1 MNKLVENVY
10 INCYKIM
17 IMLYDTILR
26 LRTKNKPEKEGM
38 LEDEDRKSGTDKT
51 LIVPNLIIA

>member
-1 MNKLVENVY
+1 
-10 INCYKIM
+10 M

-38 LEDEDRKSGTDKT
+38 LVEEDGKSGTDKH
-51 LIVPNLIIA
+51 LLCPIYL

>member
-26 LRTKNKPEKEGM
+26 LRTKNKPETEGM
-38 LEDEDRKSGTDKT
+38 LADEDGKSGTDKT
-51 LIVPNLIIA
+51 LIVPNLLIA

>member
-1 MNKLVENVY
+1 MVENVY

-38 LEDEDRKSGTDKT
+38 LVEEDGKSGTDKT
-51 LIVPNLIIA
+51 LIVPNLLIA